1 MTPEIK
7 FYASK
12 KKMLFMLLISVIFVA
27 AGIFILTKSENAED
41 TTTGWSCIGFFGVCG
56 AFFIY
61 SLFSKTPKLILNEEG
76 IGGQNLGKQF
86 IPWAH
91 IHGIDT
97 LDIGIHGSQKFITL
111 ILDEGYVETLKMG
124 KTGKKLS
131 AWVINNIG
139 FSVLVDSLNISR
151 KDLVVLIQ
159 SIIDNKMRIKETIL
173 LYLSQNEP

>member
-1 MTPEIK
+1 MTTEIK
-7 FYASK
+7 IYASK
-12 KKMLFMLLISVIFVA
+12 KKMFFLLAISLTFVA
-27 AGIFILTKSENAED
+27 GGIFILSKSENAED
-41 TTTGWSCIGFFGVCG
+41 TTTGCSCIGFFGVCG

-61 SLFSKTPKLILNEEG
+61 TLFSKTAKLILNEEG

-97 LDIGIHGSQKFITL
+97 LDIGIHGSQQFITL
-111 ILDEGYVETLKMG
+111 VLDEGYVETLKMG

-159 SIIDNKMRIKETIL
+159 SIIENKMRTKETIS
-173 LYLSQNEP
+173 LYLNQNEP

>member
-1 MTPEIK
+1 MTTEIK

-12 KKMLFMLLISVIFVA
+12 KKMLFLLFISVAFVA
-27 AGIFILTKSENAED
+27 GGIFILTKSDNAED
-41 TTTGWSCIGFFGVCG
+41 TTTGWGCIVFFGLCTGV
-56 AFFIY
+56 FLY
-61 SLFSKTPKLILNEEG
+61 TMFSKTAKLILNEEG

-97 LDIGIHGSQKFITL
+97 LNIGIHGSQQFITL
-111 ILDEGYVETLKMG
+111 VLDEGYIETLKMG

-139 FSVLVDSLNISR
+139 FSVLVDSLTISR
-151 KDLVVLIQ
+151 KELVVLIQ
-159 SIIDNKMRIKETIL
+159 SIIDNKMRIKETIS